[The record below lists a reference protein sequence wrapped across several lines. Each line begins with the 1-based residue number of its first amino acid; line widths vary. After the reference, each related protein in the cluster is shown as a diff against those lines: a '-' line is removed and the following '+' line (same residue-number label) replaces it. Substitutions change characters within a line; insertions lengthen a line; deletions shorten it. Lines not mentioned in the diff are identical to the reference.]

1 MSASYRNAS
10 SGRGNLG
17 TQPAASSIPGR
28 KLRADCLRGRTFFT
42 DLPFKRVARRGP
54 VNTPVEIDLRQ
65 HTDVKIVCI
74 PPGVNPFD
82 PPMALGANG
91 TKQAQ

>member
-1 MSASYRNAS
+1 VGHWIEVTSGTYR
-10 SGRGNLG
+10 GWRGVV
-17 TQPAASSIPGR
+17 TEIDIAALHAPSIR
-28 KLRADCLRGRTFFT
+28 LHLDT
-42 DLPFKRVARRGP
+42 DREP

>member
-1 MSASYRNAS
+1 MAEGISERN
-10 SGRGNLG
+10 R
-17 TQPAASSIPGR
+17 P
-28 KLRADCLRGRTFFT
+28 LRASRTESGAQIASEAGLFFT